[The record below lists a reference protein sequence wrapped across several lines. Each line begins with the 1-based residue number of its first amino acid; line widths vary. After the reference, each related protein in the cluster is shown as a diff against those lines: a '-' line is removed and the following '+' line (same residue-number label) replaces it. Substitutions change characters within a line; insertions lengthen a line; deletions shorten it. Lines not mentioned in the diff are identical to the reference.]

1 MPFLLLMLLAAIG
14 LIITLV
20 GYLLTPKTQIQPR
33 NRRTGYRTDYYAN
46 RGGRGVREPLAARNV
61 RYVAAY
67 TEESTWT
74 WADVWQ
80 SLSIS
85 RVFRR
90 RLGEPTPWLGITLI
104 LVSVFLLG
112 MFMLRTLMPNATLI
126 GALSWPL
133 SSSNPTSSQSQ
144 SNSSQDGPYTAS
156 KSLVRLSQLDPG
168 QYNSTQEFNLWAYSA
183 CSAASMTEVINAYG
197 HHYRVTDIL
206 KVESQIGE
214 ITPELGLVEEV
225 GIART
230 VARFGFKTAW
240 GHNLSLDNVI
250 DIANHGR
257 PVIVGWPPYRYAG
270 GHLLVVTGGN
280 SHYVYLADSSS
291 YNFHSL
297 SRSKFL
303 SWWAGFS
310 AIVTPK

>member
-20 GYLLTPKTQIQPR
+20 GYLLTPKTQLQPR
-33 NRRTGYRTDYYAN
+33 KRRTGSRTDYYAN
-46 RGGRGVREPLAARNV
+46 HSGRRVREPLAARNV

-85 RVFRR
+85 RVFKR
-90 RLGEPTPWLGITLI
+90 RLGEPAPWLGITLI

-133 SSSNPTSSQSQ
+133 ASSNSTSQ
-144 SNSSQDGPYTAS
+144 SNSSQEVTYTATR
-156 KSLVRLSQLDPG
+156 SLVRLGQLDPG
-168 QYNSTQEFNLWAYSA
+168 QYNSTQEYNSWAYSA
-183 CSAASMTEVINAYG
+183 CSAAAMTEVLNAYG

-214 ITPELGLVEEV
+214 ITPELGLVEES

-257 PVIVGWPPYRYAG
+257 PVIVGWPPDRYAG

-280 SHYVYLADSSS
+280 SNYVYLADSSS
-291 YNFHSL
+291 YNYHSL
-297 SRSKFL
+297 SRHKFL
-303 SWWAGFS
+303 SWWEGFS

>member
-1 MPFLLLMLLAAIG
+1 MPFLLLLLLAAIG
-14 LIITLV
+14 LVITLA
-20 GYLLTPKTQIQPR
+20 GYLLTPRNQLRPR
-33 NRRTGYRTDYYAN
+33 NQRTPYQTDYYVN
-46 RGGRGVREPLAARNV
+46 RGGRRARAPITARNV
-61 RYVAAY
+61 RYVAVY

-133 SSSNPTSSQSQ
+133 SSSNSPSQSQ
-144 SNSSQDGPYTAS
+144 SNSPRDGPYTAS
-156 KSLVRLSQLDPG
+156 KSLVRLSQLDRG
-168 QYNSTQEFNLWAYSA
+168 QYNAWAYSA
-183 CSAASMTEVINAYG
+183 CSAAAMTEVINAYG

-230 VARFGFKTAW
+230 VARFGFNTAW

-257 PVIVGWPPYRYAG
+257 PVIVGWPPARYAG

-280 SHYVYLADSSS
+280 SKYVYLADSSS
-291 YNFHSL
+291 YNYHSL

-303 SWWAGFS
+303 SWWEGFS

>member
-1 MPFLLLMLLAAIG
+1 MPFLLLLLLAAIG
-14 LIITLV
+14 LVITLA
-20 GYLLTPKTQIQPR
+20 GYLLTPRNQLRPR
-33 NRRTGYRTDYYAN
+33 NQRTPYQTDYHVN
-46 RGGRGVREPLAARNV
+46 RGGRRARAPVAARNV
-61 RYVAAY
+61 RYVAVY

-133 SSSNPTSSQSQ
+133 ASSNSTSQ
-144 SNSSQDGPYTAS
+144 SNSPQERTYTATR
-156 KSLVRLSQLDPG
+156 SLVRLGQLDPG
-168 QYNSTQEFNLWAYSA
+168 QYNSTQEYNSWAYSA
-183 CSAASMTEVINAYG
+183 CSAAAMTEVINAYG

-230 VARFGFKTAW
+230 VARFGFNTAW

-257 PVIVGWPPYRYAG
+257 PVIVGWPPARYAG

-280 SHYVYLADSSS
+280 SNYVYLADSSS
-291 YNFHSL
+291 YNYHSL
-297 SRSKFL
+297 SRHKFL
-303 SWWAGFS
+303 SWWEGFS

>member
-14 LIITLV
+14 LIITLI
-20 GYLLTPKTQIQPR
+20 GYLLTPKTQVHSR
-33 NRRTGYRTDYYAN
+33 NQRTGYRTDYYAN
-46 RGGRGVREPLAARNV
+46 RGGRRVREPLAARNV

-90 RLGEPTPWLGITLI
+90 RLGEPAPWLGITLI

-112 MFMLRTLMPNATLI
+112 MVMLRTLMPNATLI

-133 SSSNPTSSQSQ
+133 ASSNSTSQ
-144 SNSSQDGPYTAS
+144 SNSPQQASYTAT
-156 KSLVRLSQLDPG
+156 KSLVRLGQLDPG
-168 QYNSTQEFNLWAYSA
+168 QYNSTQEYNRWAYSA
-183 CSAASMTEVINAYG
+183 CSAAAMTEVINAYG

-206 KVESQIGE
+206 KVEAQIGE
-214 ITPELGLVEEV
+214 ITPELGLMEEV
-225 GIART
+225 GIERT
-230 VARFGFKTAW
+230 ATRFGFKTVW
-240 GHNLSLDNVI
+240 GHKLSLDDI
-250 DIANHGR
+250 IGIANHGR
-257 PVIVGWPPYRYAG
+257 PVIVDWPPARYAG

-280 SHYVYLADSSS
+280 SNYVYLADSSR
-291 YNFHSL
+291 YNRHSL
-297 SRSKFL
+297 TRHQFL
-303 SWWAGFS
+303 NWWEGFA
-310 AIVTPK
+310 AIVTPD

>member
-1 MPFLLLMLLAAIG
+1 M
-14 LIITLV
+14 
-20 GYLLTPKTQIQPR
+20 
-33 NRRTGYRTDYYAN
+33 
-46 RGGRGVREPLAARNV
+46 
-61 RYVAAY
+61 
-67 TEESTWT
+67 
-74 WADVWQ
+74 WQ

-112 MFMLRTLMPNATLI
+112 MFLLRTLMPNATLI

-133 SSSNPTSSQSQ
+133 ASPNSSSQSHSPQ
-144 SNSSQDGPYTAS
+144 EGPYTAS
-156 KSLVRLSQLDPG
+156 QSLVRLSQLDPG
-168 QYNSTQEFNLWAYSA
+168 QYNSTQEYNRWAYSA
-183 CSAASMTEVINAYG
+183 CSAAAMTEVINAYG

-206 KVESQIGE
+206 KVEAQIGE

-257 PVIVGWPPYRYAG
+257 PVIVGWPPDRYAG

-280 SHYVYLADSSS
+280 SNYVYLADSSS
-291 YNFHSL
+291 YNYHSL
-297 SRSKFL
+297 SRTKFL
-303 SWWAGFS
+303 SWWEGFS

>member
-133 SSSNPTSSQSQ
+133 ASSNSTSQ
-144 SNSSQDGPYTAS
+144 SNSPHEGTYTATR
-156 KSLVRLSQLDPG
+156 SLVRLGQLDPG
-168 QYNSTQEFNLWAYSA
+168 QYNSTQEYNAWAYSA
-183 CSAASMTEVINAYG
+183 CSAAAMTEVINAYG

-214 ITPELGLVEEV
+214 ITPELGLVEES
-225 GIART
+225 GISRT

-250 DIANHGR
+250 DIG
-257 PVIVGWPPYRYAG
+257 
-270 GHLLVVTGGN
+270 
-280 SHYVYLADSSS
+280 
-291 YNFHSL
+291 
-297 SRSKFL
+297 
-303 SWWAGFS
+303 
-310 AIVTPK
+310 

>member
-14 LIITLV
+14 LIITLT
-20 GYLLTPKTQIQPR
+20 GYLLTPKSQLRPR
-33 NRRTGYRTDYYAN
+33 NQRAVYPAGYYVNRAGRRA
-46 RGGRGVREPLAARNV
+46 REPLSARNV
-61 RYVAAY
+61 RFVAVY
-67 TEESTWT
+67 SEESTWT

-90 RLGEPTPWLGITLI
+90 RLGEPTPWLGLTLI

-112 MFMLRTLMPNATLI
+112 MFILKTLMPNATLI

-133 SSSNPTSSQSQ
+133 ASSNSSSQ
-144 SNSSQDGPYTAS
+144 SNSSQQAQYTAS
-156 KSLVRLSQLDPG
+156 KSLVHLSQLDPG
-168 QYNSTQEFNLWAYSA
+168 QYNSTQEYNRWAYSA
-183 CSAASMTEVINAYG
+183 CSAASMTVVINAYG

-206 KVESQIGE
+206 KVEAQIGE

-240 GHNLSLDNVI
+240 GHNLSLDKVI
-250 DIANHGR
+250 DVANHGR
-257 PVIVGWPPYRYAG
+257 PVIVGWPPARYAG

-280 SHYVYLADSSS
+280 SNYVYLADSSS
-291 YNFHSL
+291 YNYHSL
-297 SRSKFL
+297 SRHKFL
-303 SWWAGFS
+303 SWWEGFS

>member
-1 MPFLLLMLLAAIG
+1 MPFLLLLLLAAIG
-14 LIITLV
+14 LVITLA
-20 GYLLTPKTQIQPR
+20 GYLLTPRNQLRPR
-33 NRRTGYRTDYYAN
+33 NQRTPYQTDYYVN
-46 RGGRGVREPLAARNV
+46 RGGRRARAPIAARNV
-61 RYVAAY
+61 RYVAVY

-85 RVFRR
+85 RVFKR
-90 RLGEPTPWLGITLI
+90 RLGEPAPWLGITLI

-133 SSSNPTSSQSQ
+133 ASSNSTSQ
-144 SNSSQDGPYTAS
+144 SNSPQERTYTATR
-156 KSLVRLSQLDPG
+156 SLVRLGQLDPG
-168 QYNSTQEFNLWAYSA
+168 QYNSTQEYNSWAYSA
-183 CSAASMTEVINAYG
+183 CSAAAMTEVINAYG

-230 VARFGFKTAW
+230 VARFGFNTAW

-257 PVIVGWPPYRYAG
+257 PVIVGWPPDRYAG

-280 SHYVYLADSSS
+280 SNYVYLADSSS
-291 YNFHSL
+291 YNYHSL
-297 SRSKFL
+297 SRHKFL
-303 SWWAGFS
+303 SWWEGFS
-310 AIVTPK
+310 AIVTPN

>member
-1 MPFLLLMLLAAIG
+1 MPFLLLLVLAAIG
-14 LIITLV
+14 LVITLT
-20 GYLLTPKTQIQPR
+20 GYLLTPKSQLRPR
-33 NRRTGYRTDYYAN
+33 NQRIPHQTGYYVN
-46 RGGRGVREPLAARNV
+46 RAGRRAREPIAARNV
-61 RYVAAY
+61 RYVAVY
-67 TEESTWT
+67 SEESTWS

-85 RVFRR
+85 RVFKR
-90 RLGEPTPWLGITLI
+90 RLGEPTPWLGLTLI
-104 LVSVFLLG
+104 LVSVFLLT
-112 MFMLRTLMPNATLI
+112 MVMLKTIMPNTTLI

-133 SSSNPTSSQSQ
+133 ASSNSSSQ
-144 SNSSQDGPYTAS
+144 SNSTQQVFYTAS
-156 KSLVRLSQLDPG
+156 KSLVRLGQLDPA
-168 QYNSTQEFNLWAYSA
+168 QYNSPQEYDRWAYSA

-206 KVESQIGE
+206 KVEAQLGE
-214 ITPELGLVEEV
+214 ITPELGLVEES

-230 VARFGFKTAW
+230 VAQFGFKTAW

-257 PVIVGWPPYRYAG
+257 PVIVGWPPDRYAG

-280 SHYVYLADSSS
+280 SNNVYLADSSS
-291 YNFHSL
+291 YNYHSL
-297 SRSKFL
+297 SRQKFL
-303 SWWAGFS
+303 NWWEGFS

>member
-1 MPFLLLMLLAAIG
+1 MPFLLLLLLAAIG
-14 LIITLV
+14 LVITLA
-20 GYLLTPKTQIQPR
+20 GYLLTPRNQLRPR
-33 NRRTGYRTDYYAN
+33 NQRTPYQTDYYAN
-46 RGGRGVREPLAARNV
+46 RVGRRARAPIAARNV
-61 RYVAAY
+61 RYVAVY
-67 TEESTWT
+67 SEESTWT

-90 RLGEPTPWLGITLI
+90 RLDEPAPWLGITLI

-112 MFMLRTLMPNATLI
+112 MVMLRTLMPNATLI

-133 SSSNPTSSQSQ
+133 ASSNSTSQ
-144 SNSSQDGPYTAS
+144 SNSPQEGTYTATR
-156 KSLVRLSQLDPG
+156 SLVRLGQLDPG
-168 QYNSTQEFNLWAYSA
+168 QYNSTQEYNAWAYSA
-183 CSAASMTEVINAYG
+183 CSAAAMTEVINAYG

-214 ITPELGLVEEV
+214 ITPELGLVEES

-280 SHYVYLADSSS
+280 SKYVYLADSSS